1 MNDDKLLKAFA
12 LLGAALDASAA
23 DPEDALGQ
31 AALAKTF
38 ESTFEYV
45 WRHFKRE
52 ADEAGL
58 ETYSPRDALKSA
70 AQLRLIEDLEL
81 WNQFLNARNLSVH
94 DYVGMDQAAT
104 LSIVRQFRDEVQR
117 LIGD

>member
-1 MNDDKLLKAFA
+1 MRVPPIPRMLLAR
-12 LLGAALDASAA
+12 LRW
-23 DPEDALGQ
+23 Q
-31 AALAKTF
+31 RQF

-45 WRHFKRE
+45 WKYFKRE
-52 ADEAGL
+52 ADQAGL
-58 ETYSPRDALKSA
+58 EIYSPRDALKSA

-104 LSIVRQFRDEVQR
+104 LDLVRQFGDEVER
-117 LIGD
+117 LIGA

>member
-1 MNDDKLLKAFA
+1 M
-12 LLGAALDASAA
+12 
-23 DPEDALGQ
+23 
-31 AALAKTF
+31 
-38 ESTFEYV
+38 
-45 WRHFKRE
+45 KRE

-94 DYVGMDQAAT
+94 DYVGMDQPAI
-104 LSIVRQFRDEVQR
+104 LSVVRQFRDEVQR
-117 LIGD
+117 LIGDQSPIVRLGQ